1 MNWNEYALS
10 IAEVVARK
18 SKDPWKKVGCVLLR
32 HDNSVASVG
41 YNGVPPHA
49 EEDWSDRDERR
60 KFVIHAEQNALR
72 YVRPN
77 ECRLLACTLLP
88 CGNCLR
94 MISAYGITEV
104 VYREHYAYDDTAIE
118 IADRFGIKLIK
129 ITSYQESSGS
139 LASLQGNCSC
149 IHI

>member
-1 MNWNEYALS
+1 MGEVHPEAVSLKPAGRIELQYMNWNEYALS
-10 IAEVVARK
+10 IAEVVALK

-41 YNGVPPHA
+41 YNGFPPHA

-72 YVRPN
+72 YVKPN
-77 ECRLLACTLLP
+77 ECRILACTLLP

-94 MISAYGITEV
+94 MISAYGIKEV
-104 VYREHYAYDDTAIE
+104 VYREHYTHDDTAIE
-118 IADRFGIKLIK
+118 IAERFGINLVM
-129 ITSYQESSGS
+129 
-139 LASLQGNCSC
+139 L
-149 IHI
+149 